1 MKRSSL
7 FAGVILLSGVLFAG
21 CTITF
26 RIPGK
31 AKQPTPTPKVE
42 RTSSG
47 SDDSATSSS
56 DVNDWS
62 DIFGNELQGNSSSD
76 STTVSSSS
84 EGTGTS
90 SSSSGS
96 SVSKN
101 PDKITNST
109 GGELS
114 SETKAMLARLDT
126 DYSKVKWGVV
136 YNISKDYPGVVASV
150 TPCKEGEDYKLV
162 VAITNLYDKELT
174 IYGDLKARAVDDSEI
189 GELTIYESHIGT
201 GSTVINTIECDDKM
215 PDGRVR
221 WTDITIRTEDEK
233 TYTPWEADWEMS
245 GNPGDGMLTANVT
258 LTAANNGK
266 LGTGDITGLLLDDQ
280 GYVIAVGESYISEA
294 TDGGKKAEASLLFF
308 GDASDLKKTKDLA
321 SFANPV
327 NY

>member
-1 MKRSSL
+1 
-7 FAGVILLSGVLFAG
+7 
-21 CTITF
+21 
-26 RIPGK
+26 
-31 AKQPTPTPKVE
+31 
-42 RTSSG
+42 
-47 SDDSATSSS
+47 
-56 DVNDWS
+56 
-62 DIFGNELQGNSSSD
+62 
-76 STTVSSSS
+76 
-84 EGTGTS
+84 
-90 SSSSGS
+90 
-96 SVSKN
+96 
-101 PDKITNST
+101 
-109 GGELS
+109 
-114 SETKAMLARLDT
+114 MLARLDT

-174 IYGDLKARAVDDSEI
+174 IYGDLKARAADDSEI

-201 GSTVINTIECDDKM
+201 GNTVINTIECDDKM

-221 WTDITIRTEDEK
+221 WTDITIRTENEK

-280 GYVIAVGESYISEA
+280 GYVLAVGESYVSEA